1 MSEQAI
7 AQKRPQPLQVR
18 PAMHGVLQRC
28 SNGVE
33 CAECKAKRE
42 QREGTLQRAAINT
55 TPASANGIP
64 PIVHTV
70 LNSPG
75 QTLDSGTRSFMESRF
90 GHDFS
95 NVRVHTNAQAF
106 ESARSVNALA
116 YTVGRNIVFGTGQY
130 QPETM
135 TGKRLLAH
143 ELTHVVQQRGQIS
156 AKSSLAIS
164 SPATPAEQEAETV
177 SERIL
182 QGQVLSPHMGQY
194 PPMLRR
200 KITVD
205 DAKVLIPNPTGTGLV
220 KTNAE
225 VVEGY
230 LQTICS
236 GGSVAVDKGSGVVGM
251 NTSFCTAPVPLPPG
265 EAGPLALPSTL
276 SKEPTGCG
284 CLCDMVSSANAWS
297 IVVDDAAWPH
307 TDFTDPAAADC
318 KKPGGSGGVVTAPS
332 PNSPKLWGAANVK
345 GKAQDI
351 DSWLVLGHELCGH
364 AWLGNTGRHCAD
376 KYSTRGQGEEGHQE
390 TIKRENELRAEHG
403 IDPRGSFKDP
413 NCGESYYRDKAAP
426 AVVNWSTFHAKCQKW
441 RDAYNKAHGTKYK
454 ITDKIP

>member
-1 MSEQAI
+1 MSGQVI
-7 AQKRPQPLQVR
+7 AQQRPQPLQVH
-18 PAMHGVLQRC
+18 PVAHSVLQRC

-42 QREGTLQRAAINT
+42 QRERGGNLQRAAVNT
-55 TPASANGIP
+55 APAPAHGVP

-75 QTLDSGTRSFMESRF
+75 QALGSGTRSFMESRF

-95 NVRVHTNAQAF
+95 NVRVHTNAQAV
-106 ESARSVNALA
+106 EAARSVNALA
-116 YTVGRNIVFGTGQY
+116 YTVGRDIVFGTGQY

-135 TGKRLLAH
+135 AGKRLLAH

-164 SPATPAEQEAETV
+164 PPATPAEQEAEAV

-182 QGQVLSPHMGQY
+182 QGQVLSPYMGLY
-194 PPMLRR
+194 PPMLHR
-200 KITVD
+200 KVTVD

-225 VVEGY
+225 TIEGY
-230 LQTICS
+230 LTTVCS
-236 GGSVAVDKGSGVVGM
+236 GGNVIVNKGSGIVTM
-251 NTSFCTAPVPLPPG
+251 NTSYCTSPTPPG
-265 EAGPLALPSTL
+265 IVGPPQASPAEA

-284 CLCDMVSSANAWS
+284 CLCDMVSSTNEWH
-297 IVVDDAAWPH
+297 IVVDDASWPH
-307 TDFTDPAAADC
+307 TDFTDPDAANC
-318 KKPGGSGGVVTAPS
+318 KKPGGSGGIVTAPS
-332 PNSPKLWGAANVK
+332 PNSPKLWGAGTAS
-345 GKAQDI
+345 GKTLDI
-351 DSWLVLGHELCGH
+351 DPWLVLGHELCGH
-364 AWLGNTGRHCAD
+364 GWLGNAGKHCSDETAP
-376 KYSTRGQGEEGHQE
+376 RGEGGHQE
-390 TIKRENELRAEHG
+390 TVKRENELRAEHG
-403 IDPRGSFKDP
+403 IEARGSFKDP
-413 NCGESYYRDKAAP
+413 NCGESYSRDKAAP
-426 AVVNWSTFHAKCQKW
+426 GTVNWSSFRTKCQAW